1 MKAKIFTVILLCCLC
16 GSAWAQVL
24 TGNVVDSAG
33 NGIDVFEAVLLRADS
48 SLVNGNIFSGGKFSI
63 RIDAKE
69 IRLLKISSLEYEQRY
84 VTLPT
89 HTQTSSESTDT
100 VNMGTIILTNSNN
113 SLGEVSVTARRPV
126 VKLTGSSYKVDVAE
140 SYLKDAGD
148 FNDIMRRIPGVFVD
162 PKGTIAVMGK
172 PRLLV
177 FLNGRQ
183 LRNNSEL
190 GTLKSSDIKSV
201 EIDRNPSA
209 AYSASSD
216 AVIRITTVDAVQDYM
231 RLVAYNK
238 TSFSRTLSNR
248 STLSLKGK
256 KERLNYFANT
266 GFDTQGLKQ
275 YDAEDRNVWIDTDS
289 IITHRR
295 GTLWQRNNT
304 FFLRSSLE
312 YAFTPKHL
320 VGIGYNMSL
329 TNGDMDKEQD
339 FTNISAKTSPVN
351 IYSVSDNL
359 SKTKTHNPFVFYIG
373 NFGKNTLETYFDYY
387 RSVLDNRQNITENGS
402 NNVWQSFA
410 DIYSIVGAVVDL
422 SVPTRFVNL
431 RMGIKLSYMSDK
443 GVYTAST
450 KDEQHTMRTDGT
462 HAGYLILSRNIKK
475 FSLSSGLRAE
485 HEYSKLYGA
494 PNSYTD
500 TTYLN
505 FFPSLS
511 IGYTGRGIRSN
522 LSYSRRIYRP
532 TYSQISPKNIYID
545 PLSYSVGNPSLQSTL
560 VDIFS
565 LSLQKGNLYLSLSHE
580 RYSNIRAQVS
590 LLDTTTV
597 PNRIKFTYANIPQAY
612 NLKAYMMYSYD
623 IKFLKGSLT
632 ALVTSSSMKYRG
644 IIYAKP
650 QDLSVYLKANAEATL
665 WRGASVMLSLYYINS
680 HYNNLIYSEGYFNT
694 SLYVTQRL
702 LKDNLTITIG
712 AEDIFK
718 TYNPNNWRQQMSNSL
733 TKMTS
738 DADTRYIGITLQY
751 TYGRLQNKSKSK
763 SSISDEERRLQ

>member
-89 HTQTSSESTDT
+89 HMQTSSESTDT

-177 FLNGRQ
+177 FFNGRQ

-216 AVIRITTVDAVQDYM
+216 AVIRITTVDAVQDYI

-248 STLSLKGK
+248 STFSLKGK

-275 YDAEDRNVWIDTDS
+275 YDSEDRNVWIDTDS

-295 GTLWQRNNT
+295 STLWQRNNT

-387 RSVLDNRQNITENGS
+387 RSVLDNRQNITENGW

-410 DIYSIVGAVVDL
+410 DKYSIVGAVVDL

-485 HEYSKLYGA
+485 HEYSKLYGD

-623 IKFLKGSLT
+623 IKLLKGSLT

>member
-1 MKAKIFTVILLCCLC
+1 
-16 GSAWAQVL
+16 
-24 TGNVVDSAG
+24 
-33 NGIDVFEAVLLRADS
+33 
-48 SLVNGNIFSGGKFSI
+48 
-63 RIDAKE
+63 
-69 IRLLKISSLEYEQRY
+69 
-84 VTLPT
+84 
-89 HTQTSSESTDT
+89 
-100 VNMGTIILTNSNN
+100 
-113 SLGEVSVTARRPV
+113 
-126 VKLTGSSYKVDVAE
+126 
-140 SYLKDAGD
+140 
-148 FNDIMRRIPGVFVD
+148 
-162 PKGTIAVMGK
+162 
-172 PRLLV
+172 
-177 FLNGRQ
+177 
-183 LRNNSEL
+183 
-190 GTLKSSDIKSV
+190 
-201 EIDRNPSA
+201 
-209 AYSASSD
+209 
-216 AVIRITTVDAVQDYM
+216 
-231 RLVAYNK
+231 
-238 TSFSRTLSNR
+238 
-248 STLSLKGK
+248 
-256 KERLNYFANT
+256 
-266 GFDTQGLKQ
+266 
-275 YDAEDRNVWIDTDS
+275 
-289 IITHRR
+289 
-295 GTLWQRNNT
+295 
-304 FFLRSSLE
+304 
-312 YAFTPKHL
+312 
-320 VGIGYNMSL
+320 
-329 TNGDMDKEQD
+329 MDKEQD
-339 FTNISAKTSPVN
+339 FTNISAKTPPVN

-359 SKTKTHNPFVFYIG
+359 SKTNTHNPFVFYIG

-410 DIYSIVGAVVDL
+410 DIYSIVGAVADL

-443 GVYTAST
+443 GVYTTST
-450 KDEQHTMRTDGT
+450 QGEQHTMREDDT

-485 HEYSKLYGA
+485 HEYSKLYGD

-511 IGYTGRGIRSN
+511 IGYTGGGIRSN

-560 VDIFS
+560 VDIFN

-665 WRGASVMLSLYYINS
+665 WRGTSVMLSLYYINS

-718 TYNPNNWRQQMSNSL
+718 TYNPNNWRQQMSNSM